1 MGNRAILRTN
11 YTIVDGDRGKAQS
24 LGLEV
29 SAFLT
34 EEETEQVRLC
44 ESAFPSAS
52 HLLTCVN
59 SLQKKE

>member
-44 ESAFPSAS
+44 ESAFPSPIVCMSVA
-52 HLLTCVN
+52 
-59 SLQKKE
+59 E